1 MRQAQIHPMVCYQW
15 QRQCFKNGAA
25 AFESKQSKAFHFTLN
40 QDRHIFLPSQ
50 LCSRRVVSSCCRCI
64 WIRSVGR
71 KWLRE
76 FQRDNLAMLS
86 SPDLP
91 KHLDLVTDNFAKTL
105 EYLAKNECPAA
116 AGAASLALPTA
127 GCKAFTWNNQ

>member
-1 MRQAQIHPMVCYQW
+1 MHMDQECGPQMA
-15 QRQCFKNGAA
+15 
-25 AFESKQSKAFHFTLN
+25 
-40 QDRHIFLPSQ
+40 
-50 LCSRRVVSSCCRCI
+50 SRVSE
-64 WIRSVGR
+64 G
-71 KWLRE
+71 
-76 FQRDNLAMLS
+76 QLAMLS

-91 KHLDLVTDNFAKTL
+91 KHLDLVTDNFAKTQ